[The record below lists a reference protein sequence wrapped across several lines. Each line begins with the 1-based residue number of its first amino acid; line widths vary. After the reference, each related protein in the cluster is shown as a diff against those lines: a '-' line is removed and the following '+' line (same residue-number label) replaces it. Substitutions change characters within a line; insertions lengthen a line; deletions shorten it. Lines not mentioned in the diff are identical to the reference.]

1 MVAVLYIVTQSSSWG
16 RRVGVGSCRMFALYT
31 PSKFMQP
38 HSFEAVI
45 QGVSGTWWSMNTKG
59 NGEIL
64 IQAIVFRLAGS
75 N

>member
-1 MVAVLYIVTQSSSWG
+1 
-16 RRVGVGSCRMFALYT
+16 MFALYT